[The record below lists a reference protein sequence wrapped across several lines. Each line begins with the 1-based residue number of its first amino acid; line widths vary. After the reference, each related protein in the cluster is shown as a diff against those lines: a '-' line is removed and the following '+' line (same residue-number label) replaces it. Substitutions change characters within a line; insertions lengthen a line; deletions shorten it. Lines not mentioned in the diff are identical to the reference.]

1 MKVHARLADL
11 ATLGATPDGIDRGL
25 FTAADHAAR
34 RRFADWAEAA
44 GFTVEQDRAGN
55 VFARLSGASDDAP
68 PILCGSHLDT
78 VKHGGAYD
86 GAYGVV
92 GGLEALER
100 IAAAATPLR
109 RPLEVVAWA
118 GEEGSRFPLGCLGSS
133 TYAGLTSFAEVAR
146 LVADDGESFADALA
160 GPRGL
165 LADVPVRAGFPLPAA
180 YVELHIEQG
189 PVLERARTRL
199 GVVSAIAGQRRM
211 RLEITGRAGHSG
223 TIPMSI
229 RADALCAAAEIVLEV
244 ERAAREVGDAVG
256 TVGYL
261 CVEPN
266 QTNIVPGRV
275 TLRVD
280 ARSVDDARVVEIE
293 RRIRAAAGA
302 IAAARGTPIVVELIE
317 LRAAA
322 PMDARM
328 RELVRA
334 SCAGLVAAPLDL
346 PSGAG
351 HDAMCL
357 AHVVPTGMLFV
368 PSIGGHSHV
377 ALEKTDP
384 ADLELG
390 IEALAAALVAAD
402 RELPF
407 ANVM

>member
-1 MKVHARLADL
+1 
-11 ATLGATPDGIDRGL
+11 
-25 FTAADHAAR
+25 
-34 RRFADWAEAA
+34 
-44 GFTVEQDRAGN
+44 
-55 VFARLSGASDDAP
+55 
-68 PILCGSHLDT
+68 
-78 VKHGGAYD
+78 
-86 GAYGVV
+86 
-92 GGLEALER
+92 
-100 IAAAATPLR
+100 
-109 RPLEVVAWA
+109 
-118 GEEGSRFPLGCLGSS
+118 
-133 TYAGLTSFAEVAR
+133 
-146 LVADDGESFADALA
+146 
-160 GPRGL
+160 
-165 LADVPVRAGFPLPAA
+165 
-180 YVELHIEQG
+180 
-189 PVLERARTRL
+189 
-199 GVVSAIAGQRRM
+199 
-211 RLEITGRAGHSG
+211 
-223 TIPMSI
+223 
-229 RADALCAAAEIVLEV
+229 VLEV